1 MQGETGGVS
10 GIPLPGDAQHRA
22 LHEGIACQSQGALP
36 ELHLPGAAHGG
47 SAAAQEP
54 ALSGPEA
61 ISKASSCFSAR
72 NICQSHGG
80 LPARVQVA
88 AILAVDPMTWIDEN
102 LSAGV
107 VRKSLFFHVST
118 WLIPLSKVM
127 FY

>member
-1 MQGETGGVS
+1 MAMVPARWGLLSV
-10 GIPLPGDAQHRA
+10 
-22 LHEGIACQSQGALP
+22 
-36 ELHLPGAAHGG
+36 
-47 SAAAQEP
+47 QER

-61 ISKASSCFSAR
+61 ISKASSWVRAR

-80 LPARVQVA
+80 LSAKVQVA